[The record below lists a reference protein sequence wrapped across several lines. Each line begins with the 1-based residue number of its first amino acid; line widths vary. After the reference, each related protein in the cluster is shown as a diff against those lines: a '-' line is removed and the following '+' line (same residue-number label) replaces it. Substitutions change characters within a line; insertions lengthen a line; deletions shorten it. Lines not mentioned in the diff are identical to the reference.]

1 MNHKNISFIVAL
13 MLFSTSAL
21 SDEFYVAYNWKNGG
35 DAIVSWATGN
45 VNADIDTADGIIKL
59 INLIEEKRGITGGIV
74 IVYLKKLKSSTDN
87 QIEFLKQKEIFL

>member
-1 MNHKNISFIVAL
+1 MDYRHIFFIVTL
-13 MLFSTSAL
+13 MLFSKSAL

-59 INLIEEKRGITGGIV
+59 INLIVEKRGITGGVV
-74 IVYLKKLKSSTDN
+74 IIYLKKLISTTDK

>member
-1 MNHKNISFIVAL
+1 MFFIVTL
-13 MLFSTSAL
+13 MIFSKSSF
-21 SDEFYVAYNWKNGG
+21 SDEFYVAYNWNNGG

-74 IVYLKKLKSSTDN
+74 VVYLKKLKSNTDN
-87 QIEFLKQKEIFL
+87 KTEFLKQKGIYL